1 MEVAVLSFSAMP
13 EGSQT
18 GPRGASAVDGINR
31 FFFQETDDEVLSSDA
46 FFLLWG

>member
-18 GPRGASAVDGINR
+18 GPCGASAGFGINR

-46 FFLLWG
+46 LFLLRC

>member
-1 MEVAVLSFSAMP
+1 MEVAVLSLDAMP

-18 GPRGASAVDGINR
+18 GPCGVSAVDGINR

-46 FFLLWG
+46 LFLLRC